1 MFLLLLPPAEATLA
15 AAGEGPASWLA
26 LVTVTADELPPPAVP
41 VIPPDEDV
49 FIPLLSLLPPFTG
62 DDAEKKKLAFGRCTT
77 KAAGF
82 ILRAVVT
89 PTCSGCSRRRPTI
102 VQT

>member
-1 MFLLLLPPAEATLA
+1 MFLLLLPPAGAEEATLA
-15 AAGEGPASWLA
+15 AAGEGPASSLA
-26 LVTVTADELPPPAVP
+26 LVTVTPADELPPPAVP

-62 DDAEKKKLAFGRCTT
+62 DDAEKKKSFGRCTT

-82 ILRAVVT
+82 IFAWR
-89 PTCSGCSRRRPTI
+89 
-102 VQT
+102 

>member
-62 DDAEKKKLAFGRCTT
+62 DDAEKKKSFGRCTT

-82 ILRAVVT
+82 ILRGGYT
-89 PTCSGCSRRRPTI
+89 HL
-102 VQT
+102 

>member
-62 DDAEKKKLAFGRCTT
+62 GDAEKKKLAIWPLHY
-77 KAAGF
+77 K
-82 ILRAVVT
+82 
-89 PTCSGCSRRRPTI
+89 SGGIHFACGGDTYL
-102 VQT
+102 